1 MHVAPNREVPVTTH
15 ARSRT
20 SRWLLLF
27 AGWSV
32 FGLVQSAMWTAL
44 DRTESTS
51 MAVISVFAFYL
62 PLSWIWA
69 LLTPVVGWLS
79 RAVRN
84 RYSSLFV
91 RFLAHV
97 PFVVLAGILHT
108 FARRALAT
116 KLGYPP
122 TFPFGVPLL
131 YYADLT
137 IASYLAAMWASR
149 ALEAQDAL
157 LDRTAKAQALE
168 AQLTTAQMEY
178 LQLQLRPHFLFNTLS
193 SVAELGH
200 EAPASAARM
209 LRNVIVL
216 LQSALARHGPSLV
229 SLGEELET
237 LSHYLAIERLRFADW
252 LVIEEEVDDAARDA
266 LVPPFVLQPLVEN
279 SVHHGLVDRTARGR
293 ITIRAGIT
301 ANRLR
306 ISVVDNGVG
315 LSRASYGA
323 SRGIGLRNVRER
335 LEALYGSDAEL
346 TLKELDG
353 EGTAASVEIP
363 MEFAPKT
370 ETDGAS
376 ECDHAQVDEPKQE
389 LNAEADYPRE
399 QRWMRWAR
407 HHPVATPTLIWI
419 GVALLRI
426 QHSYVY
432 MLYRN
437 RYSAANFRGA
447 IRYDVTAAAV
457 WLLLTPLVFALAR
470 AVPLRRDRLVL
481 RIAGH
486 AASASIIAFVHL
498 AATRI
503 LTQTFDIPLL
513 SAPSSEV
520 YAWSVS
526 VYAFI
531 LVIAH
536 IREVETWIRDREMQA
551 LRLEGELADAKIQRV
566 MLELRP
572 NVLLDALR
580 HLEITIGNDPVRA
593 EKSLADIG
601 EFLRLTLDG
610 MYYREIR
617 VRDECASVRAYA
629 RVLAIATCPEL
640 TLDLQAEPDALE
652 QGVPNGVLR
661 AALESILDYS
671 DNPVAVKMDLSAE
684 KGSIIVTG
692 TRLLPDKSRQS
703 NPVDLAPLFAYTKQ
717 GFIRTSELD
726 HDRVRIVIESNTI
739 SPESFSRIAIPLSTP
754 SHAYSTV

>member
-1 MHVAPNREVPVTTH
+1 MTTH

-20 SRWLLLF
+20 PRWLLLF

-69 LLTPVVGWLS
+69 LLTPVVGWWS

-84 RYSSLFV
+84 RTSSLFI
-91 RFLAHV
+91 RFWAHV

-122 TFPFGVPLL
+122 TFAFGVPLL

-149 ALEAQDAL
+149 ALEAQEAL

-200 EAPASAARM
+200 EAPASASRM

-216 LQSALARHGPSLV
+216 LQSALERHGPSLV

-279 SVHHGLVDRTARGR
+279 SVHHGLVDRTERGR
-293 ITIRAGIT
+293 ITIRAGIA

-363 MEFAPKT
+363 MEFAPRAET
-370 ETDGAS
+370 NGTASYDDHQIDEPIAALPETDS
-376 ECDHAQVDEPKQE
+376 
-389 LNAEADYPRE
+389 PRE
-399 QRWMRWAR
+399 QRWMAWAR
-407 HHPVATPTLIWI
+407 KNPVATATIIWI

-437 RYSAANFRGA
+437 RFSAANFRGA
-447 IRYDVTAAAV
+447 IRYDVTAAAL

-470 AVPLRRDRLVL
+470 AVPLRRNRLL
-481 RIAGH
+481 FRIALH
-486 AASASIIAFVHL
+486 AASAGIIAFVHL
-498 AATRI
+498 AAARI
-503 LTQTFDIPLL
+503 LTQTFDIPLV
-513 SAPSSEV
+513 SMPSSEI

-531 LVIAH
+531 LVIVH
-536 IREVETWIRDREMQA
+536 IREVEAWIRDRETQA
-551 LRLEGELADAKIQRV
+551 LRLESELADARIQRV

-580 HLEITIGNDPVRA
+580 NLEITIGNDPVRA

-617 VRDECASVRAYA
+617 VRDECASARAYA

-640 TLDLQAEPDALE
+640 TLDLQADPDALE
-652 QGVPNGVLR
+652 RAVPNGVLR

-671 DNPVAVKMDLSAE
+671 DNPVAVRMDLAGE
-684 KGSIIVTG
+684 KGAIVVTA
-692 TRLLPDKSRQS
+692 TRSLLENSHQA
-703 NPVDLAPLFAYTKQ
+703 NPVDLMPLSAYMKQ
-717 GFIRTSELD
+717 GLIRTSELD
-726 HDRVRIVIESNTI
+726 HDRVRIVIESDSV
-739 SPESFSRIAIPLSTP
+739 SPEPFSRAAIPISTP
-754 SHAYSTV
+754 SHAYSIV

>member
-1 MHVAPNREVPVTTH
+1 MDATTRT
-15 ARSRT
+15 RSST

-32 FGLVQSAMWTAL
+32 FGLVHSAMLTAL
-44 DRTESTS
+44 DNSTNTTVS
-51 MAVISVFAFYL
+51 MTLETVFVFYL
-62 PLSWIWA
+62 PLAWLWA
-69 LLTPVVGWLS
+69 LLTPAVGWWS
-79 RAVRN
+79 REVRN
-84 RYSSLFV
+84 RYASLFI
-91 RFLAHV
+91 RFLLHV
-97 PFVVLAGILHT
+97 PLVIVAAILQT
-108 FARRALAT
+108 FARRYLST

-122 TFPFGVPLL
+122 EFPFGVPLL
-131 YYADLT
+131 YFADLT

-252 LVIEEEVDDAARDA
+252 LVIEEDVDDEARDA

-293 ITIRAGIT
+293 ITIRAEIA

-306 ISVVDNGVG
+306 ISVVDNGAG
-315 LSRASYGA
+315 LSQASYGA
-323 SRGIGLRNVRER
+323 TRGIGLRNVRER
-335 LEALYGSDAEL
+335 LDALYGSDAEL

-353 EGTAASVEIP
+353 EGTSASVEIP
-363 MEFAPKT
+363 MQFAPRA
-370 ETDGAS
+370 ETNGSTVYEDDQA
-376 ECDHAQVDEPKQE
+376 
-389 LNAEADYPRE
+389 AEAAPSTVEIDPRE
-399 QRWMRWAR
+399 TRWMKWAQR
-407 HHPVATPTLIWI
+407 HPVATPTIIWI
-419 GVALLRI
+419 GIALLRI
-426 QHSYVY
+426 QHSYIY

-437 RYSAANFRGA
+437 RFSAANFLSA
-447 IRYDVTAAAV
+447 IRYDVTAAAL

-470 AVPLRRDRLVL
+470 AVPLRRDRLL
-481 RIAGH
+481 FRIAMH
-486 AASASIIAFVHL
+486 AAAAAAIAFVHL
-498 AATRI
+498 AAARI
-503 LTQTFDIPLL
+503 LTQTLDVPLV
-513 SAPSSEV
+513 SMPSSEV

-536 IREVETWIRDREMQA
+536 IREVEAWIHDRETQA
-551 LRLEGELADAKIQRV
+551 LRLESELADARIQRV

-580 HLEITIGNDPVRA
+580 NLEVTIGNDPVRA

-640 TLDLQAEPDALE
+640 TFDLRAQPDALE
-652 QGVPNGVLR
+652 RGAPNGVLR

-671 DNPVAVKMDLSAE
+671 DNPVAVQMDVAADKE
-684 KGSIIVTG
+684 SIIVTA
-692 TRLLPDKSRQS
+692 TRMLPDKSRQS
-703 NPVDLAPLFAYTKQ
+703 DHVDLAPLSAYMKQ
-717 GFIRTSELD
+717 GLIRTSELD
-726 HDRVRIVIESNTI
+726 HDRVRIVIESQPVSTE
-739 SPESFSRIAIPLSTP
+739 PFSRISIPVSTP

>member
-1 MHVAPNREVPVTTH
+1 MNTTVPT
-15 ARSRT
+15 RSRT

-44 DRTESTS
+44 DNSENTNVS
-51 MAVISVFAFYL
+51 MALTTVFAFYL

-69 LLTPVVGWLS
+69 LFTPVVGWWS
-79 RAVRN
+79 RALRD
-84 RYSSLFV
+84 RYSSAFV

-97 PFVVLAGILHT
+97 PFVVVAAILVT
-108 FARRALAT
+108 FLRRYLAT
-116 KLGYPP
+116 KMGYPP
-122 TFPFGVPLL
+122 TYPFGVPLL
-131 YYADLT
+131 YFADLT

-168 AQLTTAQMEY
+168 ARLTSAQMEY

-252 LVIEEEVDDAARDA
+252 LIIEEEVDDEARDA

-293 ITIRAGIT
+293 ITIRAGIA

-323 SRGIGLRNVRER
+323 TRGIGLRNVRER
-335 LEALYGSDAEL
+335 LDALYGSDAEL

-353 EGTAASVEIP
+353 EGTAASVELP
-363 MEFAPKT
+363 MQFAPRA
-370 ETDGAS
+370 ETNGATTYNDGQIDTNTA
-376 ECDHAQVDEPKQE
+376 E
-389 LNAEADYPRE
+389 L
-399 QRWMRWAR
+399 
-407 HHPVATPTLIWI
+407 PVATEDAGEKRWVTWSREHPAATASIIWL

-426 QHSYVY
+426 QHSYIY

-437 RYSAANFRGA
+437 RYSTTNFLYA
-447 IRYDVTAAAV
+447 IRYDVTAAAL

-470 AVPLRRDRLVL
+470 AVPLRRSYLLL
-481 RIAGH
+481 RIAVH
-486 AASASIIAFVHL
+486 AASAGIIAFVHL
-498 AATRI
+498 AAARI
-503 LTQTFDIPLL
+503 LTQTFDIPLF
-513 SAPSSEV
+513 SAPSSEI

-536 IREVETWIRDREMQA
+536 IREVETWIRERETQA
-551 LRLEGELADAKIQRV
+551 LRLESELADAKIQRV

-580 HLEITIGNDPVRA
+580 NLEITIGNDPMRA

-629 RVLAIATCPEL
+629 RVLSIATCPEL
-640 TLDLQAEPDALE
+640 TLDLHVQPDALE
-652 QGVPNGVLR
+652 RGVPNGVLR

-671 DNPVAVKMDLSAE
+671 ENPVAVQIDLTTD
-684 KGSIIVTG
+684 KGSIIVTA
-692 TRLLPDKSRQS
+692 TRLLPDESRQS
-703 NPVDLAPLFAYTKQ
+703 DSVDLVPLSAYVKQ
-717 GFIRTSELD
+717 GLIRTSELD
-726 HDRVRIVIESNTI
+726 HDRLRIVIAADSV
-739 SPESFSRIAIPLSTP
+739 SPEPFSRMTVPVSTP